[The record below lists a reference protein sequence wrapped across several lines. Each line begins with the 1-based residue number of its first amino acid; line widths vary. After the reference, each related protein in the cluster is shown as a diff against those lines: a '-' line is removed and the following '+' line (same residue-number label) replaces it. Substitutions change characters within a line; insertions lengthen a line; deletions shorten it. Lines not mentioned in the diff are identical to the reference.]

1 RDPAMEKIE
10 SAARDAFKK
19 EFEEAIKRGKE
30 EEAKRREAADPI
42 NQAAAN
48 RKIFEA
54 RRDSIDFAAE
64 HTRNI
69 GRIRDL
75 TQFSPEWLR
84 SADPILYV
92 RGTVSRVEPPSGP
105 RQPARLYFKE
115 SPDNAFIA
123 CIPVPQIF
131 DLQRYAGKYLEVRGR
146 VSQSNCGGKVGDV

>member
-1 RDPAMEKIE
+1 PSPGCVGGNYVLKVSAIPANHEVDVAGGAADGDFNPVRRDPAMEKIE

-105 RQPARLYFKE
+105 RQPA
-115 SPDNAFIA
+115 
-123 CIPVPQIF
+123 
-131 DLQRYAGKYLEVRGR
+131 
-146 VSQSNCGGKVGDV
+146 